1 MATVLRVLWVLP
13 ATVAAFAAAAM
24 LAEVRVLVHWQ
35 RAEAEVVRI
44 HSFAGTGPFDRGQ
57 PQFAPVFRYVWTDGQ
72 PTEAS
77 VGMRHP
83 DWNFAPGTRHEIR
96 FHPGYKRDVAL
107 PGTHNLV
114 LPGALAGLALVL
126 ALPLALIGRRRSR
139 RRGMGENP
147 PG

>member
-1 MATVLRVLWVLP
+1 MRLAYRMLWVFP
-13 ATVAAFAAAAM
+13 AVLAVFAATTM

-35 RAEAEVVRI
+35 RAEGEVVRV
-44 HSFAGTGPFDRGQ
+44 HAFEGTGPFDPGQ

-83 DWNFAPGTRHEIR
+83 DWNFAPGTRHQIR
-96 FHPGYKRDVAL
+96 FHPGYRRDVAL
-107 PGTHNLV
+107 PGAHNLV
-114 LPGALAGLALVL
+114 LPGVLAGLALAL
-126 ALPLALIGRRRSR
+126 ALPLALIGRRRQAR
-139 RRGMGENP
+139 RRMGENP